1 MFAFVGYSPAP
12 LIGIVRDVVF
22 SAVFA
27 KVHAA
32 GLHTML
38 ALLVLVQNP
47 LCLRSPIETL
57 FATILTICHL

>member
-1 MFAFVGYSPAP
+1 MSAS
-12 LIGIVRDVVF
+12 LIGIVGDVVLT
-22 SAVFA
+22 AVFA

-57 FATILTICHL
+57 FATLLAISRL

>member
-1 MFAFVGYSPAP
+1 MG
-12 LIGIVRDVVF
+12 DVVLT
-22 SAVFA
+22 AVFA

-57 FATILTICHL
+57 FATLLAISRL